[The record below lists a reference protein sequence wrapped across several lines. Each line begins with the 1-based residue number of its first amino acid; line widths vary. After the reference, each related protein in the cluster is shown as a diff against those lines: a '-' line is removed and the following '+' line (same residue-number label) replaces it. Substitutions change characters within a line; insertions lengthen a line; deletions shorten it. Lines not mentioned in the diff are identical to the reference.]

1 MSSIV
6 AAIYLWLFTLGLVTD
21 QQWLVLLS
29 IGAIVAC
36 AGIMRKI
43 GGGAVML
50 LAASFSLIT
59 LSSLHWPLVTTV
71 NFDPLVGFRDY
82 LTKLISGVDPD
93 SAAIVLGLT
102 LGDDRQVSATLSDA
116 MKTTSLTH
124 LMAVSGANCAIVVGV
139 IYFLLARISIRLRV
153 SASLGGLLAYV
164 LLVGLQPSV
173 LRASVMAGAVLL
185 SLGIGRK
192 INPLSALALC
202 VLVLLSLDPTLA
214 KEYGFALSVLA
225 TAGILIATPEMYK
238 RLLPSLPKWLAMG
251 LSVSLGAQLFCFPVL
266 VGLQGGLPT
275 YSLLANLLCEPLVM
289 PITVIGLVATLFF
302 WLQPLANAVFWLAS
316 LVAWPIPKIAT
327 LLAGLPMAT
336 MPWRVDAVG
345 IALAVLLLAATLG
358 LLYAKSVAKRNISA
372 LMVAILLAS
381 SFGIVVNQFVRTSIW
396 PMRHWQVSSCDVGQG
411 DATVIRDRG
420 SIALIDVGRD
430 EKKIDSCLSKLGVLR
445 IDLLV
450 LTHFDLDHVNGLS
463 GAISNRAVSQ
473 AIVTSFQDE
482 RPGADF
488 SRLQLAT
495 QSIPVVQAEAGMNG
509 RVGSVRWK
517 VLSPSRTAI
526 EAEDSNDGSVTMLFQ
541 FSNFQLITLADLGE
555 KGQMRLASI
564 LGSWYNDSSLPLV
577 MKVAHHGSADQFPEF
592 IEWLKPKLA
601 LISVGKNN
609 GYGHPTQRTI
619 SALNRAGATL
629 LRTDLLGSISLKNQS
644 GEFEVSY
651 TGSS

>member
-1 MSSIV
+1 
-6 AAIYLWLFTLGLVTD
+6 
-21 QQWLVLLS
+21 
-29 IGAIVAC
+29 
-36 AGIMRKI
+36 MRKI
-43 GGGAVML
+43 GGGAVL
-50 LAASFSLIT
+50 LLGASFSLIT
-59 LSSLHWPLVTTV
+59 LSSLQWPLVTTLL
-71 NFDPLVGFRDY
+71 FDPLGGFREY
-82 LTKLISGVDPD
+82 LAKLISGVNPD

-102 LGDDRQVSATLSDA
+102 LGDDSQVSAILSDA

-124 LMAVSGANCAIVVGV
+124 LMAVSGANCAIVVGA
-139 IYFLLARISIRLRV
+139 IYFVLARLSIRLRV
-153 SASLGGLLAYV
+153 GASLCALFAYV

-185 SLGIGRK
+185 SLGLGRK

-225 TAGILIATPEMYK
+225 TTGILIATPEIYK
-238 RLLPSLPKWLAMG
+238 RLLVRMPKWLAMG
-251 LSVSLGAQLFCFPVL
+251 LSVSIGAQLFCFPVL

-289 PITVIGLVATLFF
+289 PITIIGLVATLFF
-302 WLQPLANAVFWLAS
+302 WLQPIASAFFWLAS

-336 MPWRVDAVG
+336 MPWRVDG
-345 IALAVLLLAATLG
+345 IGISLAVFLMAATIG
-358 LLYAKSVAKRNISA
+358 LLYAKSAARRNLSA

-396 PMRHWQVSSCDVGQG
+396 PMSDWQISSCDVGQG

-420 SIALIDVGRD
+420 SVALIDVGRD
-430 EKKIDSCLSKLGVLR
+430 EKKIDSCLSKLGILR

-450 LTHFDLDHVNGLS
+450 LTHFDADHVNGLS
-463 GAISNRAVSQ
+463 GAIKNRSVAQ
-473 AIVTSFQDE
+473 AMVTSFQDE

-488 SRLQLAT
+488 SRFQIAART
-495 QSIPVVQAEAGMNG
+495 IPIVQAETGMNG

-526 EAEDSNDGSVTMLFQ
+526 EAEDSNDGSITMLFQ

-555 KGQMRLASI
+555 KGQMRLAST

-592 IEWLKPKLA
+592 IEWLKPELA

-619 SALNRAGATL
+619 AALNRAGAVL
-629 LRTDLLGSISLKNQS
+629 LRTDLLGSISLKHQV

>member
-6 AAIYLWLFTLGLVTD
+6 AAIYLWSFTLGLVTD

-29 IGAIVAC
+29 IGATVAC
-36 AGIMRKI
+36 AVILRKI

-82 LTKLISGVDPD
+82 LTKLISGVDSD

-225 TAGILIATPEMYK
+225 TAGILIATPEIYR

-381 SFGIVVNQFVRTSIW
+381 SLGIVVNQFVRASIW
-396 PMRHWQVSSCDVGQG
+396 PMSDWQVSSCDVGQG

-463 GAISNRAVSQ
+463 GAISNRVVSQ

-541 FSNFQLITLADLGE
+541 FSNFQIITLADLGE

-619 SALNRAGATL
+619 SALNRAGATI

>member
-36 AGIMRKI
+36 VVIMRKI

-59 LSSLHWPLVTTV
+59 LSSLHWPLVPTV

-93 SAAIVLGLT
+93 SEAIVLGLT

-139 IYFLLARISIRLRV
+139 IYFLLARFSIRLRV

-225 TAGILIATPEMYK
+225 TAGILIATPEIYK

-316 LVAWPIPKIAT
+316 LVAWPIPKVAT

-381 SFGIVVNQFVRTSIW
+381 SLGIVVNQFVRTSIW
-396 PMRHWQVSSCDVGQG
+396 PMSDWQVSSCDVGQG

-430 EKKIDSCLSKLGVLR
+430 GKKIDSCLSKLGVLR

-555 KGQMRLASI
+555 KGQMRLAST

-619 SALNRAGATL
+619 SALNRAGATI
-629 LRTDLLGSISLKNQS
+629 LRTDLLGSISLKNQA